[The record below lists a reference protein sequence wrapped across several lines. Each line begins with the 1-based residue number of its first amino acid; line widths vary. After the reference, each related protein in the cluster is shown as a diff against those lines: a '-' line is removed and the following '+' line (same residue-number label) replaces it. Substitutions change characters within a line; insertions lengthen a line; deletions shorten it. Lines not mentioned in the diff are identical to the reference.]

1 MFCDLESRNYLRP
14 FSWKWPN
21 FESTTEYW
29 INIYVYVFSVV
40 KCRDPGEKENAYKET
55 TLDSDPYN
63 CGTQLTFHCRHG
75 YQMYGNSTMIC
86 GEDGY
91 FKIPIF
97 YCAKIG
103 KLYINFSSLNDSFL
117 HHDFLSIAGFKC
129 SKKTLCILLY
139 DVLTHKPLYFETL
152 IMIFSKFRWD
162 ICSRNCR

>member
-103 KLYINFSSLNDSFL
+103 KLYINFSSLNDSF
-117 HHDFLSIAGFKC
+117 
-129 SKKTLCILLY
+129 CIMTSYLLLDSNVRRKRCAFY
-139 DVLTHKPLYFETL
+139 CMMYWHTNHYILRH
-152 IMIFSKFRWD
+152 
-162 ICSRNCR
+162 